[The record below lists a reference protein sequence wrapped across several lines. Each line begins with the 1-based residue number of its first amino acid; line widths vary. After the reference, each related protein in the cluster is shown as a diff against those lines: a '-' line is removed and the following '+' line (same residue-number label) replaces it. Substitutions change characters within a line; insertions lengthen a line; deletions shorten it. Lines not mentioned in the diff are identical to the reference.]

1 MAEAGRV
8 VAGTARGIRLLAP
21 GPGTRPLADRV
32 KEAVFAI
39 LGPDLVDARFL
50 DLFAGSGA
58 AGIEALSRGAALAVF
73 VERDAATA
81 RVIGENLRRAGL
93 ADRATLVRMDVLR
106 FLGHAADAWD
116 AADAGELDRTGTATG
131 ARWPFDVAFV
141 DPPYAETGLRDAALA
156 LLGAP
161 GEPGHAG
168 GPGILVPGARVA
180 ATHFWRDA
188 PPEAVGL
195 LASERVRRFGETAVT
210 FYRRRES

>member
-32 KEAVFAI
+32 KEAVFGI
-39 LGPDLVDARFL
+39 LGPDLADARFL

-58 AGIEALSRGAALAVF
+58 AAIEALSRGAVLAVL
-73 VERDAATA
+73 VERDAGAF
-81 RVIGENLRRAGL
+81 RVIGENLRRAGVV
-93 ADRATLVRMDVLR
+93 DRAVVVRMDVLR
-106 FLGHAADAWD
+106 YLGRVRGSAGADGRDTTDPEVGPAS
-116 AADAGELDRTGTATG
+116 GGG
-131 ARWPFDVAFV
+131 GPFDVAFV

-156 LLGAP
+156 LLGTP
-161 GEPGHAG
+161 G
-168 GPGILVPGARVA
+168 GPDGGPILVPGGRVA

-188 PPEAVGL
+188 PPDAVGL

>member
-8 VAGTARGIRLLAP
+8 VAGTARGIRLIAP

-58 AGIEALSRGAALAVF
+58 AGIEALSRGAASAVL
-73 VERDAATA
+73 VERDADAA

-93 ADRATLVRMDVLR
+93 ADRATVVRMDALR
-106 FLGHAADAWD
+106 FLARAADRP
-116 AADAGELDRTGTATG
+116 AGPDATG
-131 ARWPFDVAFV
+131 NGAAGSDPFDLAFV

-161 GEPGHAG
+161 DVRATPA
-168 GPGILVPGARVA
+168 ILAPGARVA

-210 FYRRRES
+210 FYRRREA